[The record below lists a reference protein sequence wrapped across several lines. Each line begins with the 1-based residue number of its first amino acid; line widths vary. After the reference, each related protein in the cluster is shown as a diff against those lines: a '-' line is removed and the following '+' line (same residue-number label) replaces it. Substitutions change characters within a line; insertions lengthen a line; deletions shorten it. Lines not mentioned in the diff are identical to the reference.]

1 MKNVKNAKAAIVK
14 IKEIEQIPLPVNEN
28 NHYTKII
35 HFQVYGAD
43 FDIGRNDFVKVFFFY
58 KKDFFAKMPVIERIK
73 QKNNYLIGY
82 IKKPKNT
89 ELPKLYIPIFDF
101 EIDTC
106 PYVGCQTNG
115 FVLDADEN
123 PREALLR
130 IQKLFYSSN

>member
-1 MKNVKNAKAAIVK
+1 MKNAKTAKVVIVK
-14 IKEIEQIPLPVNEN
+14 IKGIEQIPLPENEN

-43 FDIGRNDFVKVFFFY
+43 FDIERNDFVKVFFFY

-82 IKKPKNT
+82 LKKPKNT

-101 EIDTC
+101 EIDTR
-106 PYVGCQTNG
+106 PYVGWPSNC
-115 FVLDADEN
+115 FVLDANED